1 MENIGFDQMSQWIS
15 IILLGAAAGFI
26 ARLFFGSGGSGLL
39 GNIVVGV
46 LGAIVGAWLF
56 EKLNINIDLTGME
69 NWISSRFNVRVN
81 FLNSL
86 FQAVVGAML
95 LLGVM
100 GFVGRRRRR

>member
-1 MENIGFDQMSQWIS
+1 MENLGIDQLSQWIS

-26 ARLFFGSGGSGLL
+26 ARLFFGGGGSGLL

-46 LGAIVGAWLF
+46 LGAIVGAFIF
-56 EKLNINIDLTGME
+56 EKLNINIDLSGME
-69 NWISSRFNVRVN
+69 NWIAERFNIRVN

-86 FQAVVGAML
+86 FQAVVGALL

-100 GFVGRRRRR
+100 GFVGRRRGR

>member
-1 MENIGFDQMSQWIS
+1 MEFEQLSEWIS

-26 ARLFFGSGGSGLL
+26 ARLFFGAGGSGLL

-56 EKLNINIDLTGME
+56 EKLNINIDLSGME
-69 NWISSRFNVRVN
+69 NWISTKFNVRVN

-100 GFVGRRRRR
+100 GVVGRRRRR